1 MRFISFTFLIFWLAI
16 TANAEPRPYYPKF
29 EDPELQSCMQ
39 ELAEHLTKN
48 VSYNAQDVLKDD
60 GSSVIIGC
68 VGSCNARGWYNAIRE
83 ANKATDRL
91 FLGMG
96 SKMKAD
102 MTVAKIK
109 NLREGFEFN
118 TLETMQHVTEICS
131 FTILEDKKWQILLR

>member
-1 MRFISFTFLIFWLAI
+1 MRFISFTFLTFWLAI
-16 TANAEPRPYYPKF
+16 SANAEPRSYYPKF

-39 ELAEHLTKN
+39 ELAEHLTEN
-48 VSYNAQDVLKDD
+48 VNYTAQDVLKDD
-60 GSSVIIGC
+60 GSSVILGC
-68 VGSCNARGWYNAIRE
+68 FGACNARGWYNAIRE

-96 SKMKAD
+96 AKMSTD

-118 TLETMQHVTEICS
+118 TLETMHHVTQICS
-131 FTILEDKKWQILLR
+131 FAILEDKRWQTLLR